1 MPQRQHVDLSK
12 LRSEQEE
19 EDQITGLVRGTTAP
33 EGQVPALRATRVVAI
48 PLSQVLPDRFQ
59 TRVILPPELKR
70 AFFAGEVDCFDTARS
85 LLQAAQADPALRRQ
99 VDELLLLGESIL
111 TDRQIEPA
119 TGSWVK
125 TRQGSRFLLE
135 TGERRFWAL
144 ALQAVAQALGE
155 EPRLKVT
162 EEAEINRFRQVAEN
176 LLREDISAVDLGK
189 AIAALILL
197 QLGKQPDP
205 DMNELAYYRQALAIK
220 KLPAGLWLEVH
231 RVIGLSRPVLYRH
244 LQLLRLDDE
253 LLYLA
258 SLYRLEE
265 GRLRQIVTAPASQQ
279 RNLVLAAIQEPH
291 LTGEDLGGIAQAGE
305 TSPEGYS
312 ETLQRARARKGPR
325 PPLGPHRQLAVRVKS
340 MLNLL
345 GHPDF
350 DGDLDEVASE
360 LSGLYRNPESLES
373 AAEYLEALAASLRK
387 IRARRR

>member
-12 LRSEQEE
+12 LRSDQTE
-19 EDQITGLVRGTTAP
+19 EDQISGLVPG
-33 EGQVPALRATRVVAI
+33 VPATDVQASQRAVRVVAV

-59 TRVILPPELKR
+59 TRVILPPELKQ
-70 AFFAGEVDCFDTARS
+70 AFFSGASDCFATAHA
-85 LLQAAQADPALRRQ
+85 LLVAANGDPALRQQ

-111 TDRQIEPA
+111 KDRQIEPA

-135 TGERRFWAL
+135 TGERRFWSL
-144 ALQAVAQALGE
+144 VLQAVNMELQE

-197 QLGKQPDP
+197 QLEKRPDP
-205 DMNELAYYRQALAIK
+205 EMEELAYFRQALNIK
-220 KLPAGLWLEVH
+220 KLPNGVWQNII

-244 LQLLRLDDE
+244 LQLLKLDDD
-253 LLYLA
+253 LLYMA

-265 GRLRQIVTAPASQQ
+265 GRLRQILAAPASQQ
-279 RNLVLAAIQEPH
+279 RRLILMAIEEPR
-291 LTGEDLGGIAQAGE
+291 LTGDDLAGIAQTNGELPEAYEEAG
-305 TSPEGYS
+305 
-312 ETLQRARARKGPR
+312 QRANIRKSPHTS
-325 PPLGPHRQLAVRVKS
+325 LGPHRQLAVRVKT
-340 MLNLL
+340 MLSLVRR
-345 GHPDF
+345 PEF
-350 DGDLDEVASE
+350 DGNLDEVASE
-360 LSGLYRNPESLES
+360 LSSLYRDPQDLES

-387 IRARRR
+387 VRVRRR